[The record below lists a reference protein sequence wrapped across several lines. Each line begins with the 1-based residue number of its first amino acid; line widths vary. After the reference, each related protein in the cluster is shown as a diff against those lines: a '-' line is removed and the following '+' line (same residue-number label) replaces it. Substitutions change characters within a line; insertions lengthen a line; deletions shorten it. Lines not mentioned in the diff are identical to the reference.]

1 MASDSNGNQWYQPL
15 SGLGSVGS
23 YQIAGIPFATGS
35 LAIDSVTVTEVCF
48 PLVTKFVVIRN
59 NSSND
64 MRVGFSENGIN
75 GSNYFIL
82 GNKES
87 YSGDLRI
94 TKLYLRGDIN
104 TAEATI
110 VAGLTGIGA
119 GNLPNSWS
127 GSVGVG

>member
-1 MASDSNGNQWYQPL
+1 MASDINGNQWYQPL
-15 SGLGSVGS
+15 SGLGSVGA
-23 YQIAGIPFATGS
+23 YQISGIPFATGS
-35 LAIDSVTVTEVCF
+35 LSVDNVTVTEISF

-59 NSSND
+59 NSAND
-64 MRVGFSENGIN
+64 LRVGFSENGIN
-75 GSNYFIL
+75 DSNYFIL

-94 TKLYLRGDIN
+94 TKLYLRGD
-104 TAEATI
+104 TTTTEVTV

-127 GSVGVG
+127 GSIGVG